1 MATLK
6 NTTINDTGFIKL
18 PYSASRPGSPTAAQ
32 IRYNSGSGL
41 YEGYATGGWHILSPI
56 NHTVTG
62 VTPVSGFID
71 STSST
76 KQINPSSSAVFQI
89 NGFNFTTGS
98 TVKFDSTSIGS
109 ATVTFTS
116 PEVLTV
122 TTGTGNLTTGTYSNI
137 VVTNEYGQSST
148 FAYPIQVVGGP
159 VFSTATSLGTVTEGT
174 ISTSVA
180 AASPGGTVTY
190 SANAVSGG
198 GGSGY
203 GLPTGLSINSSTGA
217 ITGSITLTDI
227 STAVYNLT
235 IKATD
240 NSSRTVSKDFT
251 LTVTNSTSPAITSP
265 SAGSLGTLDY
275 IVPITTGS
283 TTLNTNSNYTNI
295 ATISASNPSSV
306 TLSYVVTSGSLP
318 KGVTLNSSS
327 GVLSGSFNIG
337 ARQAPSQTFNFG
349 ITAKDSL
356 GNSSSENQYSLTVTT
371 PYFYRQILTTGYSI
385 GGYKSGTAWKNVN
398 RLIMASE
405 ITVDL
410 GDILP
415 ASHNYH
421 CGACGP
427 DHQYTT
433 GLTTG
438 GGTNVVG
445 QKTQKLNMRT
455 ETCANSND
463 HAYSGGAMAVWAGN
477 DGYQTSI
484 YCGGGTTGTNADK
497 IQKMPIATDTWANI
511 SATLANTT
519 QYSNAITG
527 STELYAAMSG
537 ASSSAWDGA
546 TVITQKFVYST
557 DTMAS
562 WTAGSPMTNSPQDKV
577 LSSKLDRMYGGTGSG
592 TPGSTGWTKTI
603 WSTDAQYTISKPS
616 NSAEQNYIMGQ
627 DRGWYVG
634 SYNSVSGGQI
644 NESMRLIYAVDISS
658 IANTGTQRKGTTG
671 ASSGTTGWRD

>member
-18 PYSASRPGSPTAAQ
+18 PYSGTRPGSPTAAQ
-32 IRYNSGSGL
+32 IRYNTGSGL

-180 AASPGGTVTY
+180 AASPSGTVTY
-190 SANAVSGG
+190 SSNAVAGG

-203 GLPTGLSINSSTGA
+203 GLPSGLSINSSTGA
-217 ITGSITLTDI
+217 ITGSITLTGT

-240 NSSRTVSKDFT
+240 NSSRTASKDFT
-251 LTVTNSTSPAITSP
+251 LTVTNASSPAITSP

-283 TTLNTNSNYTNI
+283 TTLTTNSNYTNI

-318 KGVTLNSSS
+318 KGITLNSSS
-327 GVLSGSFNIG
+327 GVIAGSFNIG
-337 ARQAPSQTFNFG
+337 ARQAASQTFNFG

-356 GNSSSENQYSLTVTT
+356 GNSSAENQYSLTVTT
-371 PYFYRQILTTGYSI
+371 PYYFRQILTTGYSI
-385 GGYKSGTAWKNVN
+385 GGYKSGAVWRNVN

-410 GDILP
+410 GDVLP
-415 ASHNYH
+415 SSHNYH
-421 CGACGP
+421 SGACGP

-433 GLTTG
+433 GCTTG
-438 GGTNVVG
+438 GGANIVG
-445 QKTQKLNMRT
+445 TKTQKLNMRT

-463 HAYSGGAMAVWAGN
+463 HAYSGGQMATWAGN
-477 DGYQTSI
+477 DGYQTAI
-484 YCGGGTTGTNADK
+484 YTAGGSTGTNSDK

-519 QYSNAITG
+519 QYGNAITG

-537 ASSSAWDGA
+537 STGAWDGA
-546 TVITQKFVYST
+546 TAITQKFVYST

-562 WTAGSPMTNSPQDKV
+562 WTAAGAMCGSPQDKV
-577 LSSKLDRMYGGTGSG
+577 LSSKLDRMYGGTASG
-592 TPGSTGWTKTI
+592 TPGSTTWTKTI
-603 WSTDAQYTISKPS
+603 WSTDAQYTINKPI

-634 SYNSVSGGQI
+634 MYNAGGGGQI
-644 NESMRLIYAVDISS
+644 NASMRLIYAVDIASA
-658 IANTGTQRKGTTG
+658 ANTGTERKGVTG
-671 ASSGTTGWRD
+671 SSSGTCGWRD

>member
-18 PYSASRPGSPTAAQ
+18 PYSGTRPGSPTAAQ
-32 IRYNSGSGL
+32 IRYNTGSGL

-71 STSST
+71 QTSST

-180 AASPGGTVTY
+180 AASPGGTITY
-190 SANAVSGG
+190 SSNAVSGG

-203 GLPTGLSINSSTGA
+203 GLPSGLSINSSTGA
-217 ITGSITLTDI
+217 ITGSITLTGT

-240 NSSRTVSKDFT
+240 NSSRTASKDFT
-251 LTVTNSTSPAITSP
+251 LTVTNATSPAITSP

-337 ARQAPSQTFNFG
+337 ARQAASQTFNFG

-385 GGYKSGTAWKNVN
+385 GGYKSGTPWKNVN

-410 GDILP
+410 GDVLP
-415 ASHNYH
+415 SSHNYH
-421 CGACGP
+421 SGACGP

-433 GLTTG
+433 GCTSG
-438 GGTNVVG
+438 GGANIVG
-445 QKTQKLNMRT
+445 TKTQKLNMRT
-455 ETCANSND
+455 ETASNSND

-477 DGYQTSI
+477 DGNQTSI

-511 SATLANTT
+511 SATLANTS

-537 ASSSAWDGA
+537 ASSSAWDGV

-557 DTMAS
+557 DTVAS
-562 WTAGSPMTNSPQDKV
+562 WTASSPMCGSPQDKV
-577 LSSKLDRMYGGTGSG
+577 LSSKLDRMYGGTASG

-603 WSTDAQYTISKPS
+603 WSTDAQYTISKPV

-634 SYNSVSGGQI
+634 MYNSTGGGQLVD
-644 NESMRLIYAVDISS
+644 SMRLIYAVDISS
-658 IANTGTQRKGTTG
+658 VANTGTQRKGVSG